1 LVHVQERERIAPAR
15 QTVLWRLLTQALE
28 QVRLPGRPVRVL
40 DCGGGSGRFAV
51 PLAQLGAEVTVVD
64 VSVDALA
71 TLHRRA
77 AEAEVGASITAVQ
90 GEVEAL
96 DEVVARATFDLVL
109 AHAVLESVDS
119 AERALTAV
127 ASAVRPGG
135 LVSVL
140 FDNPVAAVL
149 SRVLAGDLA
158 AALNELTQ
166 VPARAPLDLIRVAH
180 LCRQVGLEVQA
191 THGIE
196 VFTEWLP
203 GLVADAGAA
212 DRQLAEL
219 EELAAVRSPYRDLA
233 ARQHILAQRPTPGP
247 SEAGPSKP
255 GPSEAGLG
263 QVGLSEVGP
272 SRFENG
278 LG

>member
-1 LVHVQERERIAPAR
+1 VQDRERVALAR
-15 QTVLWRLLTQALE
+15 QTVLWRVVTQALE
-28 QVRLPGRPVRVL
+28 QVRSPNRPAQVL

-51 PLAQLGAEVTVVD
+51 PLA
-64 VSVDALA
+64 LA
-71 TLHRRA
+71 TLYRRA
-77 AEAEVGASITAVQ
+77 AEAQVGTSITAVQ

-96 DEVVARATFDLVL
+96 DQVVAPAAFDLVL

-149 SRVLAGDLA
+149 SRVLAGDLG
-158 AALNELTQ
+158 AALSELTD
-166 VPARAPLDLIRVAH
+166 VPARVPLDLDRVTQ
-180 LCRQVGLEVQA
+180 LCQQVGLEVQA

-203 GLVADAGAA
+203 GLVTAASSADE
-212 DRQLAEL
+212 QLAEL
-219 EELAAVRSPYRDLA
+219 EEVASVRLPYRDLA
-233 ARQHILAQRPTPGP
+233 ARQHILARRPELDPTDRMPDQERGP
-247 SEAGPSKP
+247 R
-255 GPSEAGLG
+255 
-263 QVGLSEVGP
+263 EV
-272 SRFENG
+272 S
-278 LG
+278 